1 MIPAP
6 SFATRIPGSA
16 NRGWVGPM
24 IHVCSLALLH
34 DTVAAT
40 GARHVVSLLGSEEN
54 LVRPSGIAP
63 GNHLWL
69 QLHDISEP
77 RDGHVHPARVHVQQL
92 ISFVERWER
101 ASPLVVHCY
110 AGISR
115 STAAAFVTVCTLNP
129 DRSEASIAQ
138 ALRRA
143 SPTATPNIRIVALA
157 DDMLGRNGRMV
168 DAITAIGPGMLAE
181 AFPFRLGLQVR

>member
-1 MIPAP
+1 
-6 SFATRIPGSA
+6 
-16 NRGWVGPM
+16 M

-40 GARHVVSLLGSEEN
+40 GARHVVSLLGSEDN
-54 LVRPSGIAP
+54 LMRPVGIAP

-69 QLHDISEP
+69 QLHDINEP
-77 RDGHVHPARVHVQQL
+77 RDGHVHPASAHVERL
-92 ISFVERWER
+92 IGFVVRWER

-110 AGISR
+110 AGVSR

-129 DRSEASIAQ
+129 NRSEASIAQ

-181 AFPFRLGLQVR
+181 AFPFRLDLYGH

>member
-1 MIPAP
+1 
-6 SFATRIPGSA
+6 
-16 NRGWVGPM
+16 M

-54 LVRPSGIAP
+54 LVRPRGIAP

-69 QLHDISEP
+69 RLHDISEP
-77 RDGHVHPARVHVQQL
+77 RDGHVHPARVHVEQL
-92 ISFVERWER
+92 IAFVERWER

-168 DAITAIGPGMLAE
+168 DAITAIGPGVLAE
-181 AFPFRLGLQVR
+181 AFPFRLGLQGHEPKPLTPWKA

>member
-1 MIPAP
+1 
-6 SFATRIPGSA
+6 
-16 NRGWVGPM
+16 M

-40 GARHVVSLLGSEEN
+40 GARHVVSLLGREDN
-54 LVRPSGIAP
+54 LVRPLGIAP

-69 QLHDISEP
+69 QLHDINEP
-77 RDGHVHPARVHVQQL
+77 RDGHVHPASAHVERL
-92 ISFVERWER
+92 VGFVERWER
-101 ASPLVVHCY
+101 ATPLVVHCY
-110 AGISR
+110 AGVSR

-129 DRSEASIAQ
+129 GRSEASIAQ

-168 DAITAIGPGMLAE
+168 DAITAIGPGALAE
-181 AFPFRLGLQVR
+181 PFPFRLDLHGH